1 MEDLIMLVSAK
12 EMLEKAKAGHY
23 AVGQFNI
30 NNLEW
35 TKAILLTAQE
45 NNSPVILGVS
55 EGAGK
60 YMTGYKTV
68 VGMVNGML
76 EELNITVPVALHLD
90 HCRNKELGKLCAD
103 TGWDS
108 IMMDFSH
115 LPFEENIAN
124 TREMAEYAHS
134 RNVAIEGEIGVIS
147 GVEEEIVSDEAV
159 GADFEETMEFVERS
173 QIDAVAP
180 AIGTAHG
187 IYHGVPKINF
197 ELVEKLGKE
206 KTPVVIHGG
215 SGLSAETFTRL
226 IELGGRKVNISTL
239 VKNAYL
245 DKTKELILSGE
256 KFAPIP
262 FDTEVENAVKEEVKK
277 HLEVFSGKR
286 TSF

>member
-1 MEDLIMLVSAK
+1 MKNNRFMNVLLKAK
-12 EMLEKAKAGHY
+12 EENI
-23 AVGQFNI
+23 AVGAVNIFNY
-30 NNLEW
+30 
-35 TKAILLTAQE
+35 LTAE
-45 NNSPVILGVS
+45 AAVKAAEEIGVNLIIQTS
-55 EGAGK
+55 AGTVEHFGAQKLYDIVDAARKGAK
-60 YMTGYKTV
+60 I
-68 VGMVNGML
+68 
-76 EELNITVPVALHLD
+76 EVALHLD
-90 HCRNKELGKLCAD
+90 HCRNKEL
-103 TGWDS
+103 
-108 IMMDFSH
+108 
-115 LPFEENIAN
+115 EENIAN